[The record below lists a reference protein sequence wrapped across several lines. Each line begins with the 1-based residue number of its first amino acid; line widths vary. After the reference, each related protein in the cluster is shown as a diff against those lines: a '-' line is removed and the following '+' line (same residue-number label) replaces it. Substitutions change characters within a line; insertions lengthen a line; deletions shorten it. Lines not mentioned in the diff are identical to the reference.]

1 MAHLN
6 ALVVEDSA
14 DDAVLLLRELRRG
27 GYQVESRIAATR
39 AEVVAAL
46 RKTWDLVVVD
56 HHLPGFSGLEAL
68 RIVREADSEVP
79 VLFVSGGVG
88 EEAAV
93 AAMKAGA
100 QDFVLK
106 DNLARFVPAVQRELR
121 EAAVRRRARHA
132 DDTLQSTVD
141 LLERTVQGAI
151 QTLAFLA
158 EMRDPYTA
166 GHQRRVTELAEA
178 VAATMGVDV
187 ERRHLIVAAGTLHDL
202 GKTAVPTEIL
212 TRPGR
217 LTAAEF
223 DLIRDHPRTGF
234 EILAGIE
241 FPWPVADVV
250 LQHHERLDGSGYP
263 GGLEGSDIRVE
274 ARILAVADVIEAMSS
289 DRPYRPALGLDQAL
303 DEIAVNRG
311 TIYDADVS
319 DACRDIFAAG
329 FSFS

>member
-1 MAHLN
+1 
-6 ALVVEDSA
+6 
-14 DDAVLLLRELRRG
+14 
-27 GYQVESRIAATR
+27 VESRIAATR

-132 DDTLQSTVD
+132 DDTLQRTVD

-311 TIYDADVS
+311 TVYDADVS